1 MQSPKTRLTNQE
13 RTQATRAALI
23 SAARRLFV
31 EKGYSDTG
39 TPEIVAAAQVT
50 RGALYHHF
58 SDKAGLFMA
67 VAQQAAA
74 EVARAIATDSQGHTS
89 PLEALNAGASAYF
102 NAMAIQ
108 GRARLLLLDAPSILA
123 PEQLKELSD
132 LAGSSELH
140 EGLAALLQPRAE
152 QDVPLE
158 ELTEALS
165 AAFDRAALAIANGA
179 DRSRYGR
186 AIDLILKGLAGLVHT
201 RGDRNH

>member
-1 MQSPKTRLTNQE
+1 MQLPHLRIFP
-13 RTQATRAALI
+13 R
-23 SAARRLFV
+23 
-31 EKGYSDTG
+31 
-39 TPEIVAAAQVT
+39 P
-50 RGALYHHF
+50 
-58 SDKAGLFMA
+58 
-67 VAQQAAA
+67 
-74 EVARAIATDSQGHTS
+74 
-89 PLEALNAGASAYF
+89 
-102 NAMAIQ
+102 
-108 GRARLLLLDAPSILA
+108 LLDAPSILA

-179 DRSRYGR
+179 DRSRYGD